1 MKKTLKSKLWNILSN
16 EENKLIGLCSDLIS
30 IPSENPPGKMEEI
43 TEFICKYLEEHKIEY
58 EVLRPQPDV
67 PNIIARMGSTEGKK
81 LILNGHSDVVPV
93 GEISRWNFDPFS
105 GEIKDG
111 ILHGRGAS
119 DMKAGLGGLI
129 YSLGLLSQE
138 GIELDGEVILTVVPD
153 EEVSGAYGTKW
164 LVENEVI
171 KGDACLIAEPSCY
184 YNCEVGQK
192 GSMWLKMWA
201 NGTPAHGSLSPFA
214 GENAIE
220 KLLKAINS
228 IKEIKN
234 ISALYQDEVKDVMD
248 RSKKLARERMLSQP
262 GAEYVLDH
270 ITFNIGKIQGGTKVN
285 MVPDYAE
292 VEIDMRIPIGI
303 TTSMVEEKL
312 QFLIKETGFSDINY
326 KFQWNSNP
334 NYTDV
339 KSEIVQTVSNNVK
352 EAIGIELE
360 KTYQWASSD
369 ARFFRYA
376 GIPTLQYGPAILEG
390 IHAYN
395 ECVKVEDVI
404 NCTKVY
410 IGTIIDYLGVKE

>member
-1 MKKTLKSKLWNILSN
+1 M
-16 EENKLIGLCSDLIS
+16 
-30 IPSENPPGKMEEI
+30 
-43 TEFICKYLEEHKIEY
+43 
-58 EVLRPQPDV
+58 
-67 PNIIARMGSTEGKK
+67 
-81 LILNGHSDVVPV
+81 
-93 GEISRWNFDPFS
+93 
-105 GEIKDG
+105 
-111 ILHGRGAS
+111 
-119 DMKAGLGGLI
+119 I